1 MNIKDART
9 MLGVSRDCSLTELN
23 KRYRIM
29 ALKLHP
35 DKNGDAPEATAA
47 FQELNAAYN
56 ALLPIVQPNDA
67 NDANDAN
74 NYNNDNETN
83 CHNATT
89 EPYAN
94 IFMNFMKS
102 LFRSKSKTEKEGKDE
117 TDGRTTQVLLD
128 LLHLIVH
135 DYASASVNAVLDS
148 LDPSL
153 LFQLYE
159 TLEQYNSAVRM
170 DARIF
175 EEIMHI
181 IREKMQNN
189 NIIILTPSLKDVIQN
204 NISVLN
210 VEGQTFYVPLWHSEL
225 HYRIEDPD
233 ASSQQ
238 TTNHKQ
244 LIVKC
249 MPVLPEHMSIDANN
263 ELHIDVRADIKELLH
278 RGTGVLRI
286 PLYDSECLELQVRE
300 LHIKSHQ
307 TVILRNNIHGIS
319 LICAGDVYDVA
330 NKAPI
335 CVHVQLV

>member
-1 MNIKDART
+1 
-9 MLGVSRDCSLTELN
+9 
-23 KRYRIM
+23 M

-56 ALLPIVQPNDA
+56 ALLPNVQHESNDA
-67 NDANDAN
+67 NG
-74 NYNNDNETN
+74 TN

-89 EPYAN
+89 ETYAN

-102 LFRSKSKTEKEGKDE
+102 LFRSKSKTEKEGKDA

-175 EEIMHI
+175 EEIMRR

-189 NIIILTPSLKDVIQN
+189 NITILTPSLKDVIQN
-204 NISVLN
+204 NIYVLN

-225 HYRIEDPD
+225 HYRIEDPG
-233 ASSQQ
+233 ASPP
-238 TTNHKQ
+238 TTKQ

-278 RGTGVLRI
+278 RGSGVLRI

-300 LHIKSHQ
+300 LHIKSYQ
-307 TVILRNNIHGIS
+307 TVIVRNNIHGIS
-319 LICAGDVYDVA
+319 LICVNDVYDVS